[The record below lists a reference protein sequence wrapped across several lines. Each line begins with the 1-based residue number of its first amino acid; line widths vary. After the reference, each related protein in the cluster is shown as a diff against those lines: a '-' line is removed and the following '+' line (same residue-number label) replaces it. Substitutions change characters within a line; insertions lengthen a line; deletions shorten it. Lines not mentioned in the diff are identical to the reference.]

1 MYCRDRFALGNKK
14 PVLTAVHP
22 AYACE
27 ATTAKERGRKIEF
40 VPRVTVNGRGQSS
53 AHHTVSRNKVA

>member
-22 AYACE
+22 AYACK
-27 ATTAKERGRKIEF
+27 ATTAKERGRSLVAELEPWKRGPVG
-40 VPRVTVNGRGQSS
+40 VPTI
-53 AHHTVSRNKVA
+53 HKV